1 MNADTKSFTEQEW
14 AERKQKIRR
23 EIMWVDIKPYSHNLI
38 GAYMSD
44 LNDDDMKRMCNECE
58 LGRVG
63 WTHLDDGTALISEAD
78 KAINNCIFNRRE
90 KLLDFTKEKND
101 CDDCGGVGECYCEEE
116 DEDEEDEEADEEE
129 ADEEEEADKNE

>member
-1 MNADTKSFTEQEW
+1 MNTDTKSFTEQEW

-44 LNDDDMKRMCNECE
+44 LNDDDMKRMCSECE

-78 KAINNCIFNRRE
+78 KAINKCIFNRRE

-101 CDDCGGVGECYCEEE
+101 CDEETDEDEDE
-116 DEDEEDEEADEEE
+116 DEDEEADEE

>member
-1 MNADTKSFTEQEW
+1 MNTDTKSFTEQEW

-44 LNDDDMKRMCNECE
+44 LNDDDMKRMCSECE

-78 KAINNCIFNRRE
+78 KAINKCIFNRRE

-101 CDDCGGVGECYCEEE
+101 CDDCGGDCYCET
-116 DEDEEDEEADEEE
+116 DEETDE
-129 ADEEEEADKNE
+129 EEEEADKNE